1 MELLELHNCPEFLDV
16 CCKVLNAEWSR
27 SYAAREHSLKKSNSD
42 LPVSLILVERK
53 ESSTEFLGHAKLTKV
68 VGKPHSCIVES
79 VIIVPQKRGR
89 GLGKLLMIQVE
100 DYARRKGF
108 THCHLNTFDK
118 VEFYKHLGYVESTP
132 VCIVSARKATAHHSP
147 RMHSSYLCALKTWIS
162 EVLETVAPSCKLLF
176 GSSTHTAENRG
187 QAQASNDSKCCHGD
201 NNDSRLL
208 LPPVPPAP
216 PPPPPPPPLMKDPVL
231 QSDGTDCPVVKVWMV
246 KVLS

>member
-132 VCIVSARKATAHHSP
+132 VCI
-147 RMHSSYLCALKTWIS
+147 IS